1 MTYFRRN
8 TYIQG
13 LTQHTLLWTNT
24 GEWEVQVRIEDKNKN
39 GEGFFVYLM
48 IEAAESLSRVRLL
61 ATPWTAA
68 YKAPPSMGFSR
79 QEYWSGVP
87 LPSPDDRGGE
97 AKKYYKD
104 IISCLVFSKH
114 SYLSPSLRGKT
125 NLLTIPK
132 LISQDKE
139 S

>member
-1 MTYFRRN
+1 
-8 TYIQG
+8 
-13 LTQHTLLWTNT
+13 
-24 GEWEVQVRIEDKNKN
+24 VQVRIEDKNKN

-48 IEAAESLSRVRLL
+48 IEAAESLNCVRLL

-104 IISCLVFSKH
+104 IISCLVFLYCDKYPLPFYEPYGKSD
-114 SYLSPSLRGKT
+114 YLQLSLS
-125 NLLTIPK
+125 
-132 LISQDKE
+132 LIWIACVL
-139 S
+139 

>member
-87 LPSPDDRGGE
+87 LLSPDDRGGE

>member
-48 IEAAESLSRVRLL
+48 IEAAESLNCVRLL

-87 LPSPDDRGGE
+87 LPSPIFSLDRVN
-97 AKKYYKD
+97 
-104 IISCLVFSKH
+104 ILVKSHHLDFWYNSDFPF
-114 SYLSPSLRGKT
+114 YFWLAVENPR
-125 NLLTIPK
+125 
-132 LISQDKE
+132 
-139 S
+139 